1 MYQALYR
8 KYRPNNFF
16 DVTGQEIIIKTLQN
30 AVENNKISHA
40 YLFTGPR
47 GTGKTSIAKILA
59 KTINCEHLND
69 LTPCDKCV
77 NCTQINLKTSTDII
91 EIDAASNNGVDEIRE
106 IRNKVNLVPATGK
119 YKVYIIDEVHMLT
132 TGAFNALLKTLEEPP
147 SHAIFILATTEPHK
161 IPATIMSR
169 CQRFDFKRIPNEKI
183 VLRLKHIVSSENL
196 SVSDE
201 ALNEIARISDGG
213 MRDSISLLDQLIA
226 YNPDHATVDDVHE
239 INGSLSNERL
249 KKFIINILNSDITN
263 VLNDIDEF
271 YSNGKS
277 LIKITEAII
286 NFLKNVLLFKV
297 SKDYLQTKFD
307 DVTSYEE
314 IANITSI
321 EQIYNLITKF
331 NNELNDIKLSS
342 DPKLSME
349 ILIIKECNKKEQN
362 ISREI
367 ILETKKVEETIVVSE
382 EKQLEINRE
391 ISLEHTNVLVKEQ
404 EPEVKK
410 DLEVE
415 VEPEINI
422 DMKYN
427 SNITELIDLR
437 VNNTLARFNKMLL
450 KNIKEKLIVISDY
463 LLDDRY
469 SKYASILLDGEVK
482 ASSDENLIFVYQT
495 KNTSEEFNSNLLL
508 IEELIS
514 QVLESDYK
522 VISVDIEKWEI
533 IKNEFNSKQKKYEY
547 KPEKQELLSC
557 LSNNF
562 EEINELDNIFGELVN
577 YE

>member
-1 MYQALYR
+1 
-8 KYRPNNFF
+8 
-16 DVTGQEIIIKTLQN
+16 
-30 AVENNKISHA
+30 
-40 YLFTGPR
+40 
-47 GTGKTSIAKILA
+47 
-59 KTINCEHLND
+59 
-69 LTPCDKCV
+69 
-77 NCTQINLKTSTDII
+77 
-91 EIDAASNNGVDEIRE
+91 
-106 IRNKVNLVPATGK
+106 
-119 YKVYIIDEVHMLT
+119 
-132 TGAFNALLKTLEEPP
+132 
-147 SHAIFILATTEPHK
+147 
-161 IPATIMSR
+161 
-169 CQRFDFKRIPNEKI
+169 
-183 VLRLKHIVSSENL
+183 
-196 SVSDE
+196 
-201 ALNEIARISDGG
+201 

-314 IANITSI
+314 IANITSV

-382 EKQLEINRE
+382 EKHLEINRE
-391 ISLEHTNVLVKEQ
+391 ISLEHTNVLIKEQ

-410 DLEVE
+410 ELEVE

-514 QVLESDYK
+514 QVLERDYK

-547 KPEKQELLSC
+547 KPEKRELLSC
-557 LSNNF
+557 LSNNS